1 MKPMVTRILPV
12 NPDAL
17 EEIVPPQYCQQRGL
31 IAGSTVEYAPS
42 VDDVV
47 TYLINTYLN
56 GMVYGV
62 LTEAYASEQTA
73 RMTAMDNATDNATE
87 MLDRLTLKSNQARQ
101 SRITSEISEI
111 VGGAE
116 VLAALDQ
123 GQAESR
129 KGETAPWR
137 LDM

>member
-1 MKPMVTRILPV
+1 
-12 NPDAL
+12 
-17 EEIVPPQYCQQRGL
+17 
-31 IAGSTVEYAPS
+31 
-42 VDDVV
+42 
-47 TYLINTYLN
+47 
-56 GMVYGV
+56 
-62 LTEAYASEQTA
+62 
-73 RMTAMDNATDNATE
+73 MTAMDNATDNATE